1 MINSLVEKNRSYRK
15 FHEEVEIKKETL
27 EELIDLARLSP
38 CGMNLQ
44 SLRFMLI
51 NDKEDREKVYPYIK
65 WAAFLKEWGGPV
77 EGQRPTGFILMFTDK
92 SVQNSFVIDIDMGIA
107 CQSILLGAVEKGLG
121 GCIIGAINKNE
132 VISAFNIKENLEL
145 KLIIALGSPD
155 QNIII
160 DSAELHSDLKYWED
174 KSGNHHVPKLMLKD
188 LIVGK

>member
-1 MINSLVEKNRSYRK
+1 MVGTLVEKNRSYRK
-15 FHEEVEIKKETL
+15 FHEDVEIERATL
-27 EELIDLARLSP
+27 EELINLARLSP

-44 SLRFMLI
+44 CLRFMLI
-51 NDKEDREKVYPYIK
+51 TDTEDREKIYPTIK

-92 SVQNSFVIDIDMGIA
+92 SVQNSFVADIDMGIA

-121 GCIIGAINKNE
+121 GCIIGAIDKNK
-132 VISAFNIKENLEL
+132 VISALNVKEHLEL
-145 KLIIALGSPD
+145 KLIIALGAPD

-160 DSAELHSDLKYWED
+160 DDAELHSDLKYWED

-188 LIVGK
+188 LIVEK

>member
-15 FHEEVEIKKETL
+15 FHEEVEIKRETL
-27 EELIDLARLSP
+27 EELIGLARLSP

-44 SLRFMLI
+44 SLRYMLI
-51 NDKEDREKVYPYIK
+51 TDKEDREKIYPYIK

-77 EGQRPTGFILMFTDK
+77 DGQRPTGFIIMFTDK
-92 SVQNSFVIDIDMGIA
+92 SVQNSFVTEIDMGIA

-132 VISAFNIKENLEL
+132 VIKAFDIKENLEM

-160 DSAELHSDLKYWED
+160 DDAELHSDLKYWED
-174 KSGNHHVPKLMLKD
+174 KSGNHHVPKLKLKD